1 MVAKFQ
7 IRWYLPLPQRRSPN
21 EINGKDWS
29 SSPRQRGAVGSRS
42 RVIAGN
48 TLKGDV
54 HLPER
59 LLLLASKPLV
69 KVCRHDVPTR

>member
-1 MVAKFQ
+1 MVGKFQ
-7 IRWYLPLPQRRSPN
+7 IQVGICRYRNAGRLMKLMAKTGP
-21 EINGKDWS
+21 
-29 SSPRQRGAVGSRS
+29 PRQRGAVGSRS

-48 TLKGDV
+48 TLKGV

-69 KVCRHDVPTR
+69 KVCRRDVPTR